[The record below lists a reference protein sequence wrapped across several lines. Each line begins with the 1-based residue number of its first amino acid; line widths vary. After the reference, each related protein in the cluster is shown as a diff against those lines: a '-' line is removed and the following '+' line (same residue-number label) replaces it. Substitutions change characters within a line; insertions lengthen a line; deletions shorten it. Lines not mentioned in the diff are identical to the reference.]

1 MSTTRAHWPV
11 NTPVDL
17 DEADQQGAQHLRLA
31 KERARCQIIKDSVR
45 EHLREQPS
53 PWAVRAVLRL
63 YTDDFHRYA
72 ADAITALNSTETPQ

>member
-1 MSTTRAHWPV
+1 MDNTQGRWPI

-17 DEADQQGAQHLRLA
+17 DETEQQGVQHLQLA

-45 EHLREQPS
+45 QHFAEQPS
-53 PWAVRAVLRL
+53 AWAVRAVLRL

-72 ADAITALNSTETPQ
+72 ADAITALNSTETAK